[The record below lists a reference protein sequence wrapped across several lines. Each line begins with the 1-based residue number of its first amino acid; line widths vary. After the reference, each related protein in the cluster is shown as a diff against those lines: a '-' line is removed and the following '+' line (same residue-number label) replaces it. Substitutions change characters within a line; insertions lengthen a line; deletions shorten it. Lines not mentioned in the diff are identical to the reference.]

1 MAFEPVS
8 SGHFWPIL
16 GHIRDQ
22 MGDFGP
28 FLGRFVIT
36 WHRFGVGL
44 VSFGFCF
51 GPHFWVVFDGFF
63 LAAGQFGPKRRSFG
77 SKKNCAETLNPVL
90 KRKISSIRLVKK
102 SGQPDTNSSRYDPF
116 LVPKAAILH
125 RNRKLISLISPLFRR
140 FAKKK

>member
-1 MAFEPVS
+1 MAFQPFS

-63 LAAGQFGPKRRSFG
+63 LGRGGEAGHVGHKRRSFG
-77 SKKNCAETLNPVL
+77 SKNCVEIPKTL
-90 KRKISSIRLVKK
+90 
-102 SGQPDTNSSRYDPF
+102 F
-116 LVPKAAILH
+116 
-125 RNRKLISLISPLFRR
+125 
-140 FAKKK
+140 